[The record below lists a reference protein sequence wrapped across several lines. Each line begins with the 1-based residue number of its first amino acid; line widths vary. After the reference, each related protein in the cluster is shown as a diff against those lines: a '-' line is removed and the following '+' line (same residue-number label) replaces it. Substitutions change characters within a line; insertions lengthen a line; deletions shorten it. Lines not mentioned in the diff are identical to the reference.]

1 MIRDLTETAIGR
13 VKAEQTEAVEEKARE
28 STEERLLDCI
38 FPVPR
43 SLQRRPRLQDDEALD
58 EPDEEDD
65 DGVLQLPFDLGPDVG
80 AEAEEAQREGA
91 RTLSQNQRKI

>member
-1 MIRDLTETAIGR
+1 MIRDLTETAISR

-43 SLQRRPRLQDDEALD
+43 SLQRQPRLQDDDALD
-58 EPDEEDD
+58 EPEEEDD
-65 DGVLQLPFDLGPDVG
+65 DGVLQLPFDLGPDMG
-80 AEAEEAQREGA
+80 A
-91 RTLSQNQRKI
+91 